1 MSQTAPLLSP
11 LGQAALSYAR
21 RGWPVFPCRER
32 DTVIGTVTDRKTNE
46 IRDKILKAKQP
57 YGGNGVKDATVDEQ
71 VITGWWKRWPDAMI
85 GLAMGRNGLF
95 ALDFDPRI
103 DAESGEVFTLESLKT
118 ALESQMGC
126 ALPQSLTAMTQSD
139 GVHVYLLQPQDGGE
153 AIRNRGNLPPH
164 VDVRGLGGY
173 VIAPPSILY
182 REDGS
187 EGRYRWLTNRHDD
200 PIEAP
205 DVLIEILRSKKK
217 REEKP
222 ALEAPSPEAANY
234 RQACALVVEHR
245 KASTSWL
252 QRQLRIG
259 YNSAARL
266 VEQMEADGIVG
277 APDEVGR
284 REVLCEN
291 LPAERRSRPSPS
303 SVGSAEEDAIRKY
316 GLTALDGECRAIRT
330 APSGRRNA
338 QLNESA
344 LKVASLTVSVPF
356 AALEPRFARSM
367 IEAAA
372 RDNPGDDDDRQLDAT
387 IASGWTAGEDS
398 PRDLTDVATRARQR
412 AERPPRSS
420 SSASRPAPP
429 SADEDGK
436 PSSQAGGS
444 GAKVVEKGDGA
455 AADPVL
461 TLECARFPMTDL
473 GNLERFLARFGADF
487 LCVAAW
493 AESATSPG
501 YVAWDQNRWN
511 RSMADSLF
519 GRAAQQTMR
528 LIQDEA
534 DFIRASGVPF
544 PPEEGDL
551 PDPDGDDADDAREDD
566 DDGEDGDPA
575 RKAFEKAEA
584 KRRARRSSNWYLQRH
599 LARQTK
605 HGGPRHDFIVQIKS
619 NGDIVLYSD
628 KLAAWGRTSES
639 AGHMECIRK
648 LAPARLSALPE
659 EFDADPLALNVQNGT
674 LVFHRPDG
682 DKPARVELRPHERT
696 DKITK
701 IARAAYDPDA
711 QSPQFDAFLRQVQPA
726 DDMRE
731 WLRRWSGY
739 NALGIADAQ
748 VMALFYGE
756 GSNGKGVWVQTHAH
770 ILGDY
775 AWATGIETF
784 MDSGF
789 KRNGGGPSPHLAAL
803 AGRRMVYANEPEDNS
818 KFSDGLVKALTS
830 DEPIGGVRNLYGPAF
845 ELMIGFTNTVMAN
858 NLPRIGTDFGIRRR
872 MQVVPW
878 MIIIPKDQQDKRLKD
893 KLREETSGILNQMI
907 QGALDYLTEGL
918 TMPDAM
924 IEATKAYHDD
934 NDILGQ
940 FLVMCVA
947 REPGNTVGAT
957 ALHDLFAAWQAWAG
971 LLPQNGQPWSKK
983 KLRQEM
989 ERKSFKINKSSTMKW
1004 QDIVLQFDAT
1014 DFTGSDGKTTERDLP
1029 GPRYPDK
1036 PSAGAP
1042 AGASVPGPES
1052 ASLPVPPSPLPSSSF
1067 DDDDELPP

>member
-1 MSQTAPLLSP
+1 MSNSAPLLSP

-32 DTVIGTVTDRKTNE
+32 DTVIGTVTDKKTRE

-57 YGGNGVKDATVDEQ
+57 YGGSGVKDATTDEA
-71 VITGWWKRWPDAMI
+71 VIVGWWRRWPEAMI

-103 DAESGEVFTLESLKT
+103 DAESGEVFTLESLKA
-118 ALESQMGC
+118 ALEEQMGC

-153 AIRNRGNLPPH
+153 PIRNRGNLPAH

-182 REDGS
+182 HDDGS

-205 DVLIEILRSKKK
+205 PVLVEILRSKKK
-217 REEKP
+217 REPDDRPERR
-222 ALEAPSPEAANY
+222 AAPS
-234 RQACALVVEHR
+234 
-245 KASTSWL
+245 
-252 QRQLRIG
+252 
-259 YNSAARL
+259 
-266 VEQMEADGIVG
+266 
-277 APDEVGR
+277 APRHD
-284 REVLCEN
+284 
-291 LPAERRSRPSPS
+291 
-303 SVGSAEEDAIRKY
+303 VGSAEEEAVRKY
-316 GLTALDGECRAIRT
+316 GLVALEGECRAIRS

-372 RDNPGDDDDRQLDAT
+372 RDNAGDDDDRQLDAT
-387 IASGWTAGEDS
+387 ISSGWSAGEDA

-412 AERPPRSS
+412 AERPHRPSS
-420 SSASRPAPP
+420 SSSRPAPP
-429 SADEDGK
+429 SDHDGK
-436 PSSQAGGS
+436 PSSQAGGKGS
-444 GAKVVEKGDGA
+444 EAVEKGVGA
-455 AADPVL
+455 GIDPAL

-473 GNLERFLARFGADF
+473 GNLERFLARSGADF

-493 AESATSPG
+493 AQSSTSPG
-501 YVAWDQNRWN
+501 YVAWDKTRWN
-511 RSMADSLF
+511 RNMADALF
-519 GRAAQQTMR
+519 GLAAQQTMR

-544 PPEEGDL
+544 PPEEGDIA
-551 PDPDGDDADDAREDD
+551 DPDGDQDDQPDD
-566 DDGEDGDPA
+566 DDDDDDNDADPA

-584 KRRARRSSNWYLQRH
+584 KRRARRSSTWYLQRH
-599 LARQTK
+599 LARLTK
-605 HGGPRHDFIVQIKS
+605 HDGPRHDYIVQIKS

-639 AGHMECIRK
+639 SGHIECIKK
-648 LAPARLSALPE
+648 LAPARLSARPE
-659 EFDADPLALNVQNGT
+659 DFDADELALNVQNGT
-674 LVFHRPDG
+674 LIFHRPEG
-682 DKPARVELRPHERT
+682 DTPARVELREHRRE

-701 IARAAYDPDA
+701 IARAAYEPEA
-711 QSPQFDAFLRQVQPA
+711 KCPQFDAFLSQVQPA

-830 DEPIGGVRNLYGPAF
+830 DEPIGGVRELFGPAF
-845 ELMIGFTNTVMAN
+845 ELMITFTNTVMAN

-918 TMPDAM
+918 TMPEAM
-924 IEATKAYHDD
+924 VEATKAYHDD

-940 FLVMCVA
+940 FLVLCVA
-947 REPGNTVGAT
+947 REPGNTIGAT

-1004 QDIVLQFDAT
+1004 QDILLRFDAI
-1014 DFTGSDGKTTERDLP
+1014 DFTDSEGRPTERDLP
-1029 GPRYPDK
+1029 APRHIDK
-1036 PSAGAP
+1036 PSAGMP
-1042 AGASVPGPES
+1042 AGASVPVPGSDVP
-1052 ASLPVPPSPLPSSSF
+1052 PVPPSPLPSASF
-1067 DDDDELPP
+1067 DDDELPP

>member
-71 VITGWWKRWPDAMI
+71 VITGWWKRWPNAMI

-153 AIRNRGNLPPH
+153 AIRNRGNLPAH

-205 DVLIEILRSKKK
+205 DVLVEILRSKKK
-217 REEKP
+217 RENE
-222 ALEAPSPEAANY
+222 
-234 RQACALVVEHR
+234 
-245 KASTSWL
+245 
-252 QRQLRIG
+252 
-259 YNSAARL
+259 
-266 VEQMEADGIVG
+266 
-277 APDEVGR
+277 
-284 REVLCEN
+284 
-291 LPAERRSRPSPS
+291 SRPTPDQARPGPTSRQDAA
-303 SVGSAEEDAIRKY
+303 SAEEDAVRKY

-338 QLNESA
+338 QLNASA
-344 LKVASLTVSVPF
+344 LKVASLTVAVPF
-356 AALEPRFARSM
+356 PALEPRFARSM

-429 SADEDGK
+429 PADEDGK

-473 GNLERFLARFGADF
+473 GNLERFLARFGSDF

-605 HGGPRHDFIVQIKS
+605 HDGPRHDFIVQIKS

-674 LVFHRPDG
+674 LVFHRPDD

-701 IARAAYDPDA
+701 IARAVYDPDA

-947 REPGNTVGAT
+947 REPSNTVGAT

-1014 DFTGSDGKTTERDLP
+1014 DFTDSDGKTTERDLP

-1042 AGASVPGPES
+1042 AGASVPGPDS
-1052 ASLPVPPSPLPSSSF
+1052 ASPPVPPSPLPSSSF

>member
-21 RGWPVFPCRER
+21 RGWPVFPCLER
-32 DTVIGTVTDRKTNE
+32 DKKLGTYTDKKTGE

-57 YGGNGVKDATVDEQ
+57 CIGNGVKDATVDEA
-71 VITGWWKRWPDAMI
+71 VITGWWKRWPNAMI

-205 DVLIEILRSKKK
+205 DVLVEILRSKKK
-217 REEKP
+217 RENESRP
-222 ALEAPSPEAANY
+222 
-234 RQACALVVEHR
+234 
-245 KASTSWL
+245 
-252 QRQLRIG
+252 
-259 YNSAARL
+259 
-266 VEQMEADGIVG
+266 
-277 APDEVGR
+277 APDR
-284 REVLCEN
+284 AR
-291 LPAERRSRPSPS
+291 PAPTSRPDAA
-303 SVGSAEEDAIRKY
+303 SAEEDAIRKY

-444 GAKVVEKGDGA
+444 GAKLVEKGDGA

-473 GNLERFLARFGADF
+473 GNLERFLARFGGDF

-551 PDPDGDDADDAREDD
+551 PGPDGDDADDAREDD
-566 DDGEDGDPA
+566 DAREGDDGGEDGDPA

-605 HGGPRHDFIVQIKS
+605 HDGPRHDFIVQIKS

-701 IARAAYDPDA
+701 IARAVYDPDA

-1004 QDIVLQFDAT
+1004 QDIVLQFDAL
-1014 DFTGSDGKTTERDLP
+1014 DFTDSDGKTTERDLP
-1029 GPRYPDK
+1029 GPRYPVK

-1042 AGASVPGPES
+1042 AGASVPGPDS
-1052 ASLPVPPSPLPSSSF
+1052 ASPPVPPSPLPSSSF

>member
-103 DAESGEVFTLESLKT
+103 DAESGEVFTLESLKA

-187 EGRYRWLTNRHDD
+187 EGRYRWLTNRHDE

-217 REEKP
+217 RENE
-222 ALEAPSPEAANY
+222 
-234 RQACALVVEHR
+234 
-245 KASTSWL
+245 
-252 QRQLRIG
+252 
-259 YNSAARL
+259 
-266 VEQMEADGIVG
+266 
-277 APDEVGR
+277 
-284 REVLCEN
+284 
-291 LPAERRSRPSPS
+291 SRPTPDRARPAPTSRPDAASP
-303 SVGSAEEDAIRKY
+303 EEDAIRKY
-316 GLTALDGECRAIRT
+316 GLSALDGECRAIRS

-387 IASGWTAGEDS
+387 ISSGWTAGEDA

-420 SSASRPAPP
+420 FSASRPAPP
-429 SADEDGK
+429 PVDEDGK

-473 GNLERFLARFGADF
+473 GNLERFLARFGGDF

-493 AESATSPG
+493 TESATSPG

-544 PPEEGDL
+544 PPEEGDVII
-551 PDPDGDDADDAREDD
+551 EDD
-566 DDGEDGDPA
+566 DDPRLEAPYYKDDEDVQEELAAPSPA
-575 RKAFEKAEA
+575 EKSFLKQEDKRKRYK
-584 KRRARRSSNWYLQRH
+584 SSHWYHQRM

-605 HGGPRHDFIVQIKS
+605 HDGPRHDYIAQIKS

-674 LVFHRPDG
+674 LVFHRPDD
-682 DKPARVELRPHERT
+682 DKPARVELRPHDRA

-701 IARAAYDPDA
+701 IARAVYDPDA
-711 QSPQFDAFLRQVQPA
+711 QSPQFEAFLRQVQPA

-1004 QDIVLQFDAT
+1004 QDIVLQFDAG
-1014 DFTGSDGKTTERDLP
+1014 DFTDSDGKTTERDLP

-1042 AGASVPGPES
+1042 AGASVPGPEG
-1052 ASLPVPPSPLPSSSF
+1052 ASPPVPPSPLPSSSF